1 MTTRRRVCAALAA
14 VATTGT
20 IAVHPASA
28 SASTPQP
35 TAAARSH
42 GIAAPGEA
50 SMGWTR
56 AGGTAAGL
64 GAAPTSVTAA
74 TAAPMATAFTARS
87 WVEGVDVSSHQR
99 TVAWSA
105 LRARGIRFA
114 YFKATEGRTY
124 RNPYFHSQ
132 YGGSYRAGMAH
143 GAYHFAIPNVSSG
156 STQASIFVA
165 HGGGWSADGRTLP
178 GVLDIEYNPY
188 GSWCYGLSPAQMTR
202 WIRSFTTR
210 YHRLTG
216 RDAVIYTTLTWWRRC
231 TGNTTAFSRSNP
243 LWVATVGGRVGS
255 LPGGWPYQSFWQY
268 SEAGGL
274 DRDRFNGSFSK
285 LTRMVRG

>member
-1 MTTRRRVCAALAA
+1 MTTRRRLCATLAAL
-14 VATTGT
+14 ATTGT
-20 IAVHPASA
+20 IAAHPASA
-28 SASTPQP
+28 SAAEPEP

-42 GIAAPGEA
+42 GIAAPGQA

-56 AGGTAAGL
+56 PGGTAAGL
-64 GAAPTSVTAA
+64 GPASTSSAAAPTVTRLA
-74 TAAPMATAFTARS
+74 ARS
-87 WVEGVDVSSHQR
+87 SVEGVDVSSHQG

-114 YFKATEGRTY
+114 YVKATEGRTY

-143 GAYHFAIPNVSSG
+143 GAYHFAIPNVSTG
-156 STQASIFVA
+156 SAQASIFVA
-165 HGGGWSADGRTLP
+165 HGGGWSGDGRTLP

-188 GSWCYGLSPAQMTR
+188 GSWCYGLSRTKMVR

-210 YHRLTG
+210 YHSLTG

-231 TGNTTAFSRSNP
+231 TGDTTAFSRSNP

-255 LPGGWPYQSFWQY
+255 LPGGWPYHTFWQY
-268 SEAGGL
+268 SELGGL

-285 LTRMVRG
+285 LTRLVRG

>member
-1 MTTRRRVCAALAA
+1 MTTRRRLCAALAA
-14 VATTGT
+14 LATTGT
-20 IAVHPASA
+20 IAVPASA
-28 SASTPQP
+28 SASEPQP

-42 GIAAPGEA
+42 GIAAPGQA

-56 AGGTAAGL
+56 PDGTAVRSGASSMSAAAG
-64 GAAPTSVTAA
+64 PTVTALA
-74 TAAPMATAFTARS
+74 ARS
-87 WVEGVDVSSHQR
+87 SVEGVDVSSHQR

-114 YFKATEGRTY
+114 YVKATEGRTY

-216 RDAVIYTTLTWWRRC
+216 RDAVIYTTLAWWRRC

-255 LPGGWPYQSFWQY
+255 LPGGWPYHSFWQY
-268 SEAGGL
+268 SETGGL

>member
-1 MTTRRRVCAALAA
+1 MTARRRLCATLVAL
-14 VATTGT
+14 ATTGT
-20 IAVHPASA
+20 IAVHPDSA
-28 SASTPQP
+28 SASEPQP

-42 GIAAPGEA
+42 GIVAPGQA

-56 AGGTAAGL
+56 PGGTAVSL
-64 GAAPTSVTAA
+64 GRASTSAAAALTVTPLA
-74 TAAPMATAFTARS
+74 ARS
-87 WVEGVDVSSHQR
+87 SVEGVDVSSHQG

-105 LRARGIRFA
+105 LYAHGIRFA
-114 YFKATEGRTY
+114 YVKATEGRTY

-132 YGGSYRAGMAH
+132 YGGAYRAGIAH
-143 GAYHFAIPNVSSG
+143 GAYHFAIPNISTG

-188 GSWCYGLSPAQMTR
+188 GSWCYGLSRTQMIS

-243 LWVATVGGRVGS
+243 LWVATVSGPVGS
-255 LPGGWPYQSFWQY
+255 LPGGWPYQTFWQY

-274 DRDRFNGSFSK
+274 DRDRFNGSFGN
-285 LTRMVRG
+285 LTRLVRG

>member
-1 MTTRRRVCAALAA
+1 MTSRRRLCATLAAL
-14 VATTGT
+14 ATTGT

-28 SASTPQP
+28 SASEPQP
-35 TAAARSH
+35 TAAARSR
-42 GIAAPGEA
+42 GIAAPGQA

-56 AGGTAAGL
+56 PGGTAAGL
-64 GAAPTSVTAA
+64 GPASTSAAA
-74 TAAPMATAFTARS
+74 AFTVTPLAARS
-87 WVEGVDVSSHQR
+87 SVEGVDVSSHQR

-105 LRARGIRFA
+105 LYARGIRFA
-114 YFKATEGRTY
+114 YVKATEGRTY
-124 RNPYFHSQ
+124 RNPYFRSQ

-143 GAYHFAIPNVSSG
+143 GAYHFAIPNISTG

-188 GSWCYGLSPAQMTR
+188 GSWCYGLSRTKMIS

-216 RDAVIYTTLTWWRRC
+216 RDAVIYTTPAWWRRC
-231 TGNTTAFSRSNP
+231 TGNTTAFSRRNP

-255 LPGGWPYQSFWQY
+255 LPGGWPYQTFWQY

-274 DRDRFNGSFSK
+274 DRDRFNGTFSN
-285 LTRMVRG
+285 LTRLVRG

>member
-1 MTTRRRVCAALAA
+1 MTTRRRLCATLAAL
-14 VATTGT
+14 ATTGT

-28 SASTPQP
+28 SASEPRP

-42 GIAAPGEA
+42 GITAPGQA
-50 SMGWTR
+50 SMGWTTP
-56 AGGTAAGL
+56 GGTAVGL
-64 GAAPTSVTAA
+64 GAGPTSAAAALTVTPLAA
-74 TAAPMATAFTARS
+74 RPS
-87 WVEGVDVSSHQR
+87 VEGVDVSSHQR

-105 LRARGIRFA
+105 LYARGVRFA
-114 YFKATEGRTY
+114 YVKATEGRTY

-143 GAYHFAIPNVSSG
+143 GAYHFAIPNISSG
-156 STQASIFVA
+156 STQAKIFVA

-188 GSWCYGLSPAQMTR
+188 GSWCYGLSRTKMIS

-216 RDAVIYTTLTWWRRC
+216 RDAVIYTTLAWWRRC
-231 TGNTTAFSRSNP
+231 TGNTTTFSRSNP

-255 LPGGWPYQSFWQY
+255 LPGGWPYQTFWQY

-274 DRDRFNGSFSK
+274 DRDRFNGTFGN
-285 LTRMVRG
+285 LTRLTRG